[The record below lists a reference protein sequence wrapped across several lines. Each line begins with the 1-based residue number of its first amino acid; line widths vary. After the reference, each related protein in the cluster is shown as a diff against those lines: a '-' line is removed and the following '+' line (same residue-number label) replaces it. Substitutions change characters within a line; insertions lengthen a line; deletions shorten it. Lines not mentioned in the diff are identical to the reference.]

1 MELSINLTKT
11 NNFKI
16 QELENNNL
24 ENTESEPQ
32 NDDVID
38 EELNEKLKEEL
49 LVKLLNLMKIECNN
63 IKEALGTIIE
73 QTQLKNFEL
82 DKTCFCYVNELKKFY
97 KSNMLNCLHKNSLSK
112 QKYPAV
118 NMLRQI
124 LKCNNIKLKP
134 FNICNGYNK
143 STGNKIVKRFYK
155 IITMEDYQKEKEE
168 EEIELKKSI
177 EKKKQLAALN
187 KTNNKKDIDIIY

>member
-49 LVKLLNLMKIECNN
+49 LVKLLNLTQSCK
-63 IKEALGTIIE
+63 KELA
-73 QTQLKNFEL
+73 
-82 DKTCFCYVNELKKFY
+82 
-97 KSNMLNCLHKNSLSK
+97 
-112 QKYPAV
+112 P
-118 NMLRQI
+118 I
-124 LKCNNIKLKP
+124 LPN
-134 FNICNGYNK
+134 
-143 STGNKIVKRFYK
+143 R
-155 IITMEDYQKEKEE
+155 
-168 EEIELKKSI
+168 
-177 EKKKQLAALN
+177 
-187 KTNNKKDIDIIY
+187 

>member
-11 NNFKI
+11 NNFNI
-16 QELENNNL
+16 QELEKQQPD
-24 ENTESEPQ
+24 NTEKSSEQ
-32 NDDVID
+32 
-38 EELNEKLKEEL
+38 LKQEL

-73 QTQLKNFEL
+73 QSQIKNFEL
-82 DKTCFCYVNELKKFY
+82 DKTCFGYVEELKKFY

-134 FNICNGYNK
+134 FNVCNGYNK

-155 IITMEDYQKEKEE
+155 IMTMEDYQKEKEE
-168 EEIELKKSI
+168 EEMELKKSI

-187 KTNNKKDIDIIY
+187 KNNNKKDIDISY